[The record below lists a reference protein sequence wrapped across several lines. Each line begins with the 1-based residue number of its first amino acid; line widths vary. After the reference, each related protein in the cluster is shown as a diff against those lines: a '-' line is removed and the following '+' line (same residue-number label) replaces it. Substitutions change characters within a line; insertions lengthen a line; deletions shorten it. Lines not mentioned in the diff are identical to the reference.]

1 MNLKIVVSGNIVTEL
16 SEKIPS
22 NIIALNELIKNS
34 YDADANEVII
44 RLDSQI
50 KKLIISDDGLGMDYA
65 DIEKLLHIG
74 KSEKHYGMKKK
85 QWTLYSRIKRLR
97 FSLRF

>member
-50 KKLIISDDGLGMDYA
+50 KKLITSDDGLGMDYA
-65 DIEKLLHIG
+65 DIEKLPHIG
-74 KSEKHYGMKKK
+74 KSEKHYGMKKTMDVILK
-85 QWTLYSRIKRLR
+85 DQKA
-97 FSLRF
+97 